1 MAKKR
6 KMAKRT
12 QPECERKR
20 KQWMLRVP
28 TEIRELA
35 RARARERGMSTSA
48 YVQSLVERDL
58 NLVA

>member
-1 MAKKR
+1 MAKGK
-6 KMAKRT
+6 KTKRT

-28 TEIRELA
+28 PELRELA

-48 YVQSLVERDL
+48 YVQSLVEADL
-58 NLVA
+58 DLIA